1 MGISP
6 LCARTNCGTQ
16 AAWKAGTAGT
26 APAAS
31 GAEVSVTGRGKVVTV
46 MFGELME
53 SFTDRKKDRPAVV
66 PGNGGGIGGFL
77 GTVWRRTALKRD
89 F

>member
-1 MGISP
+1 
-6 LCARTNCGTQ
+6 
-16 AAWKAGTAGT
+16 
-26 APAAS
+26 
-31 GAEVSVTGRGKVVTV
+31 